1 MKLAITAALI
11 GLCAAPLWAE
21 NMMKRSPLSVAATID
36 GLEAAVNGAGAT
48 VFARV
53 DHAAGAQSVD
63 KSIPDATLLIFG
75 NPALG
80 TLAMEQDIRAG
91 LVLPLQVLAYTDAD
105 GNTQMTWTPAEEL
118 LEGLDIAPD
127 AEVIGKINGALN
139 MLTDKAMSAN

>member
-1 MKLAITAALI
+1 MKNLLAMALI
-11 GLCAAPLWAE
+11 GLSTQAMAE
-21 NMMKRSPLSVAATID
+21 NMIKESPLSVSETID

-53 DHAAGAQSVD
+53 DHTKGAESVG

-80 TLAMEQDIRAG
+80 TLAMEDDIRAG
-91 LVLPLQVLAYTDAD
+91 LVLPLRVLAYQDAD

-118 LEGLDIAPD
+118 LSGLDIAAD
-127 AEVIGKINGALN
+127 AEVVGKINGALN

>member
-1 MKLAITAALI
+1 MKITLTAALI

-21 NMMKRSPLSVAATID
+21 NMVKSSPLSVAETID

-53 DHAAGAQSVD
+53 DHAAGAESVG

-91 LVLPLQVLAYTDAD
+91 LVLPLQVLAYADAD
-105 GNTQMTWTPAEEL
+105 GNTQMTWTPAEDL
-118 LEGLDIAPD
+118 LAGLDIAPD
-127 AEVIGKINGALN
+127 AEVIGRINGALN

>member
-1 MKLAITAALI
+1 MKTTIAAALI

-21 NMMKRSPLSVAATID
+21 NMMKPSPLSVAETID
-36 GLEAAVNGAGAT
+36 GLEAAVTGAGAT

-53 DHAAGAQSVD
+53 DHAAGADSVG

-91 LVLPLQVLAYTDAD
+91 LMLPLRVLAYQDAD

-127 AEVIGKINGALN
+127 AEVVGKINGALN
-139 MLTDKAMSAN
+139 MLTDKAIRAN

>member
-1 MKLAITAALI
+1 MRFAMTAAVI

-21 NMMKRSPLSVAATID
+21 NMMKPSPLSVSETID

-53 DHAAGAQSVD
+53 DHAAGAESVG

-80 TLAMEQDIRAG
+80 TLAMEDDVRAG
-91 LVLPLQVLAYTDAD
+91 LMLPLRVLAYEDAD
-105 GNTQMTWTPAEEL
+105 GNTQMTWTPAEDL
-118 LEGLDIAPD
+118 LAGLDIAPD
-127 AEVIGKINGALN
+127 AEVIGRINGALN

>member
-1 MKLAITAALI
+1 MKITLTAALI

-21 NMMKRSPLSVAATID
+21 NMMKSSPLSVAETID

-53 DHAAGAQSVD
+53 DHAAGAQSVG